1 MFVFVCLWVS
11 LLVCTAFNSFFFCFI
26 LSWYFIILLL
36 LLFEF
41 FFVSLLWFVTA
52 HRLSA
57 GRIGCL
63 RERLITQEKSYETL
77 RAHEKRGKRR
87 RLQKYYLKKHH
98 QRENKLT
105 SATKF
110 EHRFLFRILKLGGLC
125 FFSSLVEMLNS
136 DEQTKRNCDLFTLYL
151 FFHHF
156 LFRSVHFW
164 ANLVGVSEYP
174 SHMYVWMCMHF
185 NCKLPLRAHT
195 QSKAIHLHPN
205 VLCEK

>member
-1 MFVFVCLWVS
+1 MFVFVCECLCWCALHLIHFF
-11 LLVCTAFNSFFFCFI
+11 LL
-26 LSWYFIILLL
+26 YFVLIFYYIAIVVVW
-36 LLFEF
+36 EF

-110 EHRFLFRILKLGGLC
+110 EHRFLFRILKLGGIC
-125 FFSSLVEMLNS
+125 FFFLLLLKCWTVTN
-136 DEQTKRNCDLFTLYL
+136 KRKEIAICLLFIC
-151 FFHHF
+151 FFIIF
-156 LFRSVHFW
+156 SFAPYTF
-164 ANLVGVSEYP
+164 GP
-174 SHMYVWMCMHF
+174 
-185 NCKLPLRAHT
+185 T
-195 QSKAIHLHPN
+195 
-205 VLCEK
+205 